1 MSSALRPRAPLLR
14 SLSSAAPL
22 AVSLTQS
29 LTEWKEVL
37 QPGGIVFALLAAG
50 AVSARYFVDT
60 RVAAKMEAL
69 TLQMASQSV
78 ALEALSKAVDA
89 KNAVIQREVDAKTA
103 GVQKE
108 VDAKTA
114 GLASSV
120 QKEVDAKTVGLQ
132 REVDA
137 KFVSLVRELES
148 RMGGIVAAAGNKAEA
163 ETLRVFKEYKVR
175 SLSKH
180 FPLWRSCPAFLTL
193 APTPTRASL
202 LPPRFLWL
210 EARPASESALSA
222 APQPFTAI
230 YLCAHLFMFHQLAP
244 ECAWVQP

>member
-1 MSSALRPRAPLLR
+1 M
-14 SLSSAAPL
+14 
-22 AVSLTQS
+22 
-29 LTEWKEVL
+29 
-37 QPGGIVFALLAAG
+37 
-50 AVSARYFVDT
+50 
-60 RVAAKMEAL
+60 
-69 TLQMASQSV
+69 
-78 ALEALSKAVDA
+78 
-89 KNAVIQREVDAKTA
+89 DAKTA
-103 GVQKE
+103 G
-108 VDAKTA
+108 
-114 GLASSV
+114 V

-180 FPLWRSCPAFLTL
+180 FPLWSSCPAFLTL

-202 LPPRFLWL
+202 LPPRSLWL
-210 EARPASESALSA
+210 AARPASESALSA

-244 ECAWVQP
+244 ECACVQP